1 MSARK
6 FAAITGSLLVRK
18 GETGPAAGMPLRDT
32 ITRNEPREQDVWTE
46 RAPQTPAP
54 PRETAKPKADR
65 AARHRIALRLTDDQ
79 FRRLGIAAAR
89 MHETTQDFLIEALEA
104 RVAILAENELA
115 GCRCLRA
122 DGFCE
127 EIEARG
133 ASCETMMGNRAGD

>member
-18 GETGPAAGMPLRDT
+18 GEAGPAPGMQLRDA
-32 ITRNEPREQDVWTE
+32 IAHNEPRQPGGWTE

-54 PRETAKPKADR
+54 PRETAKPKAEH

-89 MHETTQDFLIEALEA
+89 MHETTQNFLIEALEA
-104 RVAILAENELA
+104 RVAVLAENELA

-122 DGFCE
+122 EGFCE
-127 EIEARG
+127 ETEAQG
-133 ASCETMMGNRAGD
+133 ASCEMTMGNRAGD

>member
-18 GETGPAAGMPLRDT
+18 GEAGPAPGMQLRDA
-32 ITRNEPREQDVWTE
+32 IARNEPRQPDGWPE

-54 PRETAKPKADR
+54 PRETAKPKAEH

-89 MHETTQDFLIEALEA
+89 MHETTQNFLIEALEA
-104 RVAILAENELA
+104 RVAVLAENELA

-122 DGFCE
+122 EGFCE
-127 EIEARG
+127 ETEAQG
-133 ASCETMMGNRAGD
+133 ASCKMTMGNRAGD